1 MDTVTHV
8 QYRGPKVKV
17 RKWATCRCP
26 FPASRFRLPAA
37 SSAESVALPE
47 GTQVRLTITPVD
59 EDYDPLD
66 AVIGICKGGPRDGAQ
81 EHDKY
86 IYGDLR
92 P

>member
-1 MDTVTHV
+1 MSLVV
-8 QYRGPKVKV
+8 E
-17 RKWATCRCP
+17 ATFENGTFKLAQP
-26 FPASRFRLPAA
+26 
-37 SSAESVALPE
+37 VALPE

-59 EDYDPLD
+59 EHYDPLD